1 MDFDIVRKVS
11 KLPVLNCCVPLG
23 RETLSDDDA
32 AGLERLFRVLA
43 DRTRVK
49 IVNMLVQSSEPL
61 CVCTL
66 VPSLG
71 LAQPTVSYHL
81 KQLADAGLVER
92 ERRGNFAFYR
102 LADGA
107 LERLSAVLAP
117 VAVPVAA

>member
-1 MDFDIVRKVS
+1 VS
-11 KLPVLNCCVPLG
+11 IELPVLNCCVPLG

-49 IVNMLVQSSEPL
+49 IVNMLVRSGEPL

-117 VAVPVAA
+117 VAVPAAA

>member
-1 MDFDIVRKVS
+1 MELR
-11 KLPVLNCCVPLG
+11 VLNCCAPIG

-49 IVNMLVQSSEPL
+49 IVNMLAHSDEPL

-66 VPSLG
+66 VPSLD

-81 KQLADAGLVER
+81 KQLADAGLIER
-92 ERRGNFAFYR
+92 ERRGTFAFYR

-107 LERLSAVLAP
+107 LEQLADVLAP
-117 VAVPVAA
+117 APALA

>member
-1 MDFDIVRKVS
+1 MPTE
-11 KLPVLNCCVPLG
+11 LPVLNCCAPIA
-23 RETLSDDDA
+23 RSTLSDADA
-32 AGLERLFRVLA
+32 AGLERLFRVLG

-49 IVNMLVQSSEPL
+49 IVNMLAGSDEPV
-61 CVCTL
+61 CVCAL

-92 ERRGNFAFYR
+92 ERRGTFAFYR

-107 LERLSAVLAP
+107 LERLAGVLAP
-117 VAVPVAA
+117 IPIAA

>member
-1 MDFDIVRKVS
+1 MLTE
-11 KLPVLNCCVPLG
+11 LPVVNCCVPIA
-23 RETLSDDDA
+23 RQTLSDDDA

-49 IVNMLVQSSEPL
+49 IVNMLAQSDEPI

-81 KQLADAGLVER
+81 KQLAGAGLVER

-102 LADGA
+102 LADGS
-107 LERLSAVLAP
+107 LERLADVLAP
-117 VAVPVAA
+117 APVPA